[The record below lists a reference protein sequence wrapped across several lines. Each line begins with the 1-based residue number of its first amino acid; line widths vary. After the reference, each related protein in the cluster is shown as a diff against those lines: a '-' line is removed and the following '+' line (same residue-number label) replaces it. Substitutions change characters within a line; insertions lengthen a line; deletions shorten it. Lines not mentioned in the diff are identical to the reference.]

1 MRIVRLALCALALG
15 LVVAAPAAAR
25 ELSVAAPGQ
34 GGNDRTCDPCRT
46 IQGALMK
53 AESLPGVSVISLAAG
68 EYREDL
74 LIDDPFTVS
83 ILGTGPGTLLR
94 GRLTVA
100 VPPGERLPG
109 GSVRVYE
116 YDPRRIVFLSDL
128 ALRPDGLVQIRDA
141 NLSLTDVD
149 VNGRIRGE
157 RSALTLVTS
166 QVGGRDADPC
176 GSAVRLNGAPVS
188 GWLSDWPQ
196 RYGAGT
202 ISNSI
207 VSGGRGITV
216 VEADLLV
223 GDSLVN
229 ADATGCAGDA
239 VRVIGGSIAIEDSV
253 LSRSADGVLGAP
265 GRGVGGAAVYGD
277 NATVFLT
284 RTTIGGPFREGV
296 WMAPCFLAQDGCG
309 GLYDLRGVAVVGAQ
323 HALKVDSDRIHETG
337 RAWIV
342 GTGTYLHCPE
352 RAPCTEVAG
361 VELDRAGRPTGNV
374 FGQLLEDP
382 TGGPETGWYPKA
394 TGILID
400 AVTDNWGW
408 TEATGFRYVGPD
420 QGVTDPYGRPR
431 PVPILPGRPARYDI
445 GAYEHPTLDGA
456 PPGLLADL
464 GIGPDWA
471 DVQVAAGGIV
481 GGVIGG
487 LGVPVRPGVAN
498 APEAGAAAAADAG
511 GGAAA
516 APAVQVA
523 AAGPRIEIVLPL
535 RARQGDVVRVRVK
548 VPWQGRLAVRVY
560 GAKGGLIN
568 VGRGRKVN
576 RGWRVVK
583 VRLGPNARVG
593 PMRVLASHQR
603 AGKDT
608 LSATATSAVVKRP
621 RG

>member
-46 IQGALMK
+46 IQGALTK
-53 AESLPGVSVISLAAG
+53 AESLPGTEVISLAAG
-68 EYREDL
+68 VYRESL
-74 LIDDPFTVS
+74 VIDDPFTVS
-83 ILGTGPGTLLR
+83 ISGTGPGTLLR

-100 VPPGERLPG
+100 VPPGVRLPD

-116 YDPRRIVFLSDL
+116 YDPRRIVFLSRL
-128 ALRPDGLVQIRDA
+128 ALQPADGVVQVRDA
-141 NLSLTDVD
+141 NLSLTGVD

-157 RSALTLVTS
+157 RSALTLAKSSVS
-166 QVGGRDADPC
+166 GPSDALGC
-176 GSAVRLNGAPVS
+176 EAAVLLIGAPVS
-188 GWLSDWPQ
+188 GLLGLPE
-196 RYGAGT
+196 RHGAGI
-202 ISNSI
+202 ISESI
-207 VSGGRGITV
+207 VSGGEAIAV

-223 GDSLVN
+223 DGSLVI

-239 VRVIGGSIAIEDSV
+239 VRVIGGGIGISDSILA
-253 LSRSADGVLGAP
+253 RSADGVLGAP
-265 GRGVGGAAVYGD
+265 GRAVARAAVYGD
-277 NATVFLT
+277 NATVSVF

-296 WMAPCFLAQDGCG
+296 RMVPCFVAQNGCG
-309 GLYDLRGVAVVGAQ
+309 GVYDLRGVAVAGAQ
-323 HALKVDSDRIHETG
+323 HALSVEAERIRQAG
-337 RAWIV
+337 RSWIV
-342 GTGTYLHCPE
+342 GTGTYLRCPP

-361 VELDRAGRPTGNV
+361 VERERAGQPTGNV

-382 TGGPETGWYPKA
+382 TGGPETLWYPKA
-394 TGILID
+394 TGILVD
-400 AVTDNWGW
+400 AVTDN
-408 TEATGFRYVGPD
+408 TGARNVGPD
-420 QGVTDPYGRPR
+420 QGVTDFPGRPR
-431 PVPILPGRPARYDI
+431 PVPIMTGRPARYDI
-445 GAYEHPTLDGA
+445 GAFEHPTLDGA

-498 APEAGAAAAADAG
+498 APEAGSAAAAGAG

-516 APAVQVA
+516 TPAAQVA
-523 AAGPRIEIVLPL
+523 AAGPRIEIVLPR

-548 VPWQGRLAVRVY
+548 VPWLGRLSVRVY
-560 GAKGGLIN
+560 GAQGGLIN